1 MMVIT
6 ATEFK
11 KNFGHY
17 LDLVSTED
25 IWVTK
30 NGKVVVR
37 LVNPNVSAVDSISG
51 ILKGKVSE
59 EIDRHSIRDERR
71 GTIFAKKMRRE
82 RRIPFEVSVDP
93 FYSEGNMAYLARV
106 TSEIDSGKAHL
117 LTNELTED

>member
-1 MMVIT
+1 MVIT

-11 KNFGHY
+11 TNFGHY

-59 EIDRHSIRDERR
+59 EIDRHSIRDER
-71 GTIFAKKMRRE
+71 
-82 RRIPFEVSVDP
+82 
-93 FYSEGNMAYLARV
+93 
-106 TSEIDSGKAHL
+106 
-117 LTNELTED
+117 

>member
-1 MMVIT
+1 MEIT

-11 KNFGHY
+11 TNFGHY
-17 LDLVSTED
+17 LDLVPTED
-25 IWVTK
+25 IWITK

-117 LTNELTED
+117 LTNELAED

>member
-1 MMVIT
+1 MVIT